1 MSISERTKTFV
12 SKGVSK
18 QESRLRVSGFVVV
31 VVVCVQVWVT
41 FSLVE
46 TKKCNMLAFSKM
58 RKLVFIQTNLRMLE
72 SMGTNDTI
80 QELNLDDIDI
90 TKVPSLPSRLEI
102 KDQTFF
108 MN

>member
-1 MSISERTKTFV
+1 
-12 SKGVSK
+12 
-18 QESRLRVSGFVVV
+18 
-31 VVVCVQVWVT
+31 
-41 FSLVE
+41 
-46 TKKCNMLAFSKM
+46 M